1 VRDRAER
8 LAADRGTAVSALAR
22 EALEQ
27 LVQESGRGRA
37 QGGVASAR
45 QLMAP
50 CGPTLDWSI
59 LLHNNGRM
67 RVEFTQSARR
77 HKIGKARV
85 RQVLANPLVVD
96 RIVEEQDPRV
106 RLLILG
112 DDDTGRALEVI
123 AVEEDDVLIVI
134 HAMDLRQKYRALYD
148 EGKRL

>member
-1 VRDRAER
+1 
-8 LAADRGTAVSALAR
+8 
-22 EALEQ
+22 
-27 LVQESGRGRA
+27 
-37 QGGVASAR
+37 
-45 QLMAP
+45 
-50 CGPTLDWSI
+50 
-59 LLHNNGRM
+59 M